1 MAAEFEPK
9 VEKSQSDLSSKG
21 SKQSFEPKLIGFL
34 CNWCSY
40 AGADLAGVSRFQ
52 YPANLRIVRVMCS
65 GRIEPSLLLELF
77 IQGVDGV
84 LIGGCHFGDCHYQT
98 GNYYAEKRVKLT
110 KKLLKAVGI
119 EPERLRL
126 EWIAAAEGQRFAD
139 TVRDFT
145 ELLKSLGASQV
156 SGDQPDVEI
165 LKKLFAAKNVAKD
178 FRLKLLVAKELKIV
192 EEGNVYNNKIPFE
205 ELEIL
210 LDSAIEDEL
219 GRCRILFA
227 TKNNPR
233 SVEDLALELGI
244 LSRKVLSHI
253 VTLKDRGLIAM
264 DRIEGDSP
272 LYISTGE
279 EAI

>member
-1 MAAEFEPK
+1 MAAE
-9 VEKSQSDLSSKG
+9 
-21 SKQSFEPKLIGFL
+21 FEPKLIGFL

-65 GRIEPSLLLELF
+65 GRIEPSLILEMF
-77 IQGVDGV
+77 IQGADGV
-84 LIGGCHFGDCHYQT
+84 LVGGCHLGDCHYQV

-110 KKLLKAVGI
+110 KKLLKAIGI

-145 ELLKSLGASQV
+145 ELLKSLGASQIA
-156 SGDQPDVEI
+156 GDQPDIEL
-165 LKKLFAAKNVAKD
+165 LKKLFAAKNAAKD

-192 EEGNVYNNKIPFE
+192 EEGNVYNNKIPPE
-205 ELEIL
+205 DLEIL
-210 LDSAIEDEL
+210 MDNAIEDEL

-227 TKNNPR
+227 LKNNPR
-233 SVEDLALELGI
+233 SVEDLAQELGI
-244 LSRKVLSHI
+244 SSRKVLSHI